1 MSFFDDYEEISLSD
15 DSTKHSDLMRRT
27 PIKKPLTANKILA
40 SRLATFK
47 SNPDTFDADKLVAQ
61 MKRPVKFSSNSPPVV
76 ERMLFSH
83 QLSLNRK
90 RFLSQEKEYLEL
102 KKCPFKPKLRS
113 HKKKRSFKAFYEE
126 QTKFV
131 SNKAEK
137 IADLKLQKDKQLF
150 ESEKSMM
157 HTVQISS
164 GSKKIL
170 NKLKKPTNTFAE
182 DPLFSKTVCLS
193 QGICKS
199 IGKPPLPKHKLN

>member
-27 PIKKPLTANKILA
+27 PVKKPLSANKVLA

-102 KKCPFKPKLRS
+102 KNCPFKPKLRNL
-113 HKKKRSFKAFYEE
+113 KKKRSFKDFYEE

-131 SNKAEK
+131 SNKADK
-137 IADLKLQKDKQLF
+137 IADLKLKQEKQLC

-157 HTVQISS
+157 HKVQISS

-170 NKLKKPTNTFAE
+170 NKLKKPVDSAP
-182 DPLFSKTVCLS
+182 DAICLYKTVCLS

-199 IGKPPLPKHKLN
+199 FGKPPLPKPKLN